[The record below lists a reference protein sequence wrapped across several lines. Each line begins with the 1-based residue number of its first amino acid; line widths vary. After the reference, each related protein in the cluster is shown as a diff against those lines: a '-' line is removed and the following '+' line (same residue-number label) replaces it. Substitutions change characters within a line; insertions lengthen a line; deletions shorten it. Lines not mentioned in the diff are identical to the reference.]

1 MPPAKKPL
9 ADAVASGVDAL
20 ATLAADRSKSA
31 RNPRG
36 VWFKL
41 PRHPGRLAKGEL
53 LIAVIEDDSVVVR
66 TVRRPHGVRVGGWF
80 NAVRANYVA
89 QRLEDIETTVGE
101 ILNAALGGASE
112 SSVLTEDEE
121 RVLASGGFD
130 TSPLRIEDAE
140 PLTRAVLEYAHLLQ
154 SSLSVDEAAKR
165 LDVDPSRIRQR
176 LAGEPRT
183 LYGVK
188 EGKSW
193 RLPRFQFAGR
203 KPVPGVDRVIAALPA
218 DLNPV
223 AVWRWFTTPHPDLR
237 PDAEEEQPISPLDWL
252 RTGRPPE
259 VVAEI
264 ARGI

>member
-9 ADAVASGVDAL
+9 PDAVASGVDAL
-20 ATLAADRSKSA
+20 ATLVAERSKSA
-31 RNPRG
+31 ESPSG

-41 PRHPGRLAKGEL
+41 PKHPARLAKGEL
-53 LIAVIEDDSVVVR
+53 LIAVIEDNAVVVR
-66 TVRRPHGVRVGGWF
+66 TVRRPPGLRVGGWS
-80 NAVRANYVA
+80 NAVRASYVA
-89 QRLEDIETTVGE
+89 QRLGDIETTVGQV
-101 ILNAALGGASE
+101 LNAALGGASE

-121 RVLASGGFD
+121 RVLASGDLD
-130 TSPLRIEDAE
+130 TSSLPVEDAE
-140 PLTRAVLEYAHLLQ
+140 PITRAALEYAHLLQ

-176 LAGEPRT
+176 LAGESRT

-218 DLNPV
+218 DLHPV
-223 AVWRWFTTPHPDLR
+223 AVWRWFTTPHPDLCA
-237 PDAEEEQPISPLDWL
+237 DAEEEQPISPLDWL

-264 ARGI
+264 ARGA